1 MLNFSNKLQ
10 YGVFS
15 FPNMEGTLQ
24 VGIKVWFL
32 LEIIERQW
40 QRIYRREN
48 NKNFKKE
55 DKKAKVKKSNKSRLN
70 SLLLL

>member
-1 MLNFSNKLQ
+1 
-10 YGVFS
+10 
-15 FPNMEGTLQ
+15 MEGTLQ

-32 LEIIERQW
+32 LEIIEREW